1 MKDNK
6 SILFI
11 IWALGNGGSEKM
23 LLNIMNGAEIPGYS
37 KVIYLYNN
45 IPHNSYENLIR
56 VPHKKY
62 SRYHT
67 KQAVFMTQLKRL
79 LTLIRIVKKENVH
92 LIFSF
97 ASQGALLAVL
107 VKFIFPFKN
116 IRVIVRLGTV
126 FKNLFY
132 APGGSRLKRIIWEYI
147 TISFTYR
154 LVNKIVCSTRY
165 MRHAL
170 ISQSSNLKPKIV
182 VIRNY
187 VDKEKVEELA
197 EEPIEIQYKYFI
209 SVGRLER
216 EKNYQG
222 IIEAFNSI
230 KDQTELHLII
240 LGDGSLRAEI
250 LQTISSYGLQKR
262 VKLLRFVENP
272 YKYIAKAEGLL
283 LFSDFE
289 GMPNVVIESL
299 ICKTPVIVS
308 DYPGVDD
315 IITHDENGLIVRRG
329 DTSELA
335 SSLERLSADN
345 SLCRKLAENGYKTA
359 LKFTTSISKFEH
371 LINELLQKIE
381 PKSLDSK
388 NRLD

>member
-1 MKDNK
+1 MKKNK

-11 IWALGNGGSEKM
+11 IWSLGNGGSERM
-23 LLNIMNGAEIPGYS
+23 LLNIMNGAEIPGHT

-62 SRYHT
+62 STFQT
-67 KQAVFMTQLKRL
+67 KKVVFINQLTRL
-79 LTLIRIVKKENVH
+79 LTLIKIVKKENTR

-107 VKFIFPFKN
+107 VKIILHFKN
-116 IRVIVRLGTV
+116 IRVIVRLGSP
-126 FKNLFY
+126 FSNLFHD
-132 APGGSRLKRIIWEYI
+132 PRGSRLKMKIVEII
-147 TISFTYR
+147 TLLCTYR
-154 LVNKIVCSTRY
+154 FVNKIVCTTKY
-165 MRHAL
+165 MKQDL
-170 ISQSSNLKPKIV
+170 ISQRNSLKNKACVIKNYIDKKKIEDLV
-182 VIRNY
+182 R
-187 VDKEKVEELA
+187 EQ
-197 EEPIEIQYKYFI
+197 IEIQYKYFI

-230 KDQTELHLII
+230 KDRTDSNLII

-262 VKLLRFVENP
+262 VKLLGFVENP
-272 YKYIAKAEGLL
+272 YKYIERAEGLL

-299 ICKTPVIVS
+299 ICKTPVIIS

-315 IITHDENGLIVRRG
+315 IITHNENGLIVRRG
-329 DTSELA
+329 DLNELA
-335 SSLERLSADN
+335 SSMEKLTRNKALK
-345 SLCRKLAENGYKTA
+345 RKLVTNGYRTA
-359 LKFTTSISKFEH
+359 LEFTTSIRMYDQI
-371 LINELLQKIE
+371 INEFL
-381 PKSLDSK
+381 
-388 NRLD
+388 